1 MYSILTV
8 LGVAICGIAV
18 LASMALVALFIA
30 LFLAPF
36 AWLLMVILGA
46 LAHIFG
52 ASWLAIG
59 FLPSYL
65 ITVLLGIF
73 L

>member
-1 MYSILTV
+1 MYKV
-8 LGVAICGIAV
+8 LGVFGIAICGIAV
-18 LASMALVALFIA
+18 LASMALVAAFIA
-30 LFLAPF
+30 LFLVPF
-36 AWLLMVILGA
+36 ALLLMVILGA

-52 ASWLAIG
+52 AAWLAIG